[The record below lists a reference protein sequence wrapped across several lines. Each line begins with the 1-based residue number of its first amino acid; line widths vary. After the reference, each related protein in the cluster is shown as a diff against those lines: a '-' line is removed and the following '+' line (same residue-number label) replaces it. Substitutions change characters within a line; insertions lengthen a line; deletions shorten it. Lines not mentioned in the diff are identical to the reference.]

1 MRDEPLDSVAR
12 QLCTTVETV
21 REFELFGWIYT
32 INKNGHCMLPCQLM
46 QKTKMLVRLRQNRQ
60 LTPHQIGE
68 ILCAQSSSRVRTI
81 RAGDRTYSF
90 LSFKSQFLC
99 QDGRRVFFVRTLS
112 GV

>member
-68 ILCAQSSSRVRTI
+68 ILCAQSSPYSAEELPGSE
-81 RAGDRTYSF
+81 RA
-90 LSFKSQFLC
+90 
-99 QDGRRVFFVRTLS
+99 
-112 GV
+112 